1 VKTELLIGSGNLK
14 KAEELALLLEG
25 LPWKVLSLRDMPAL
39 PEPEETGSSFAEN
52 ALLKAKYYGDAF
64 NLPCIADDS
73 GLSVDALQGA
83 PGVHSAR
90 YAGPDATDEENNIK
104 LLQAL
109 SDCVWHE
116 RSARF
121 VCCAVFYEPGGES
134 HMEEGEIHGHISVA
148 PYGCE
153 GFGYDPLFV
162 PAGEE
167 RCFAEMSLEEKQK
180 ISHRGQAF
188 EKMRAFL
195 EQRS

>member
-1 VKTELLIGSGNLK
+1 MKTELLIGSGNLK

-90 YAGPDATDEENNIK
+90 YAGPDATAEENNIGIV
-104 LLQAL
+104 QAL
-109 SDCVWHE
+109 
-116 RSARF
+116 
-121 VCCAVFYEPGGES
+121 G
-134 HMEEGEIHGHISVA
+134 EGEGHG
-148 PYGCE
+148 PR
-153 GFGYDPLFV
+153 
-162 PAGEE
+162 AG
-167 RCFAEMSLEEKQK
+167 
-180 ISHRGQAF
+180 
-188 EKMRAFL
+188 
-195 EQRS
+195 